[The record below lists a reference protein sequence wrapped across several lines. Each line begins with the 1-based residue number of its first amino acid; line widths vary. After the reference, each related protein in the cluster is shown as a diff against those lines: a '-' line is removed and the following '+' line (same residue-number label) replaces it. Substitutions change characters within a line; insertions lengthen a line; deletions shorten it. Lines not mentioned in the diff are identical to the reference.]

1 MNRAVGVLSILT
13 LAVSSL
19 VAAESAQ
26 EILDKV
32 KQKYES
38 IRDAELKFSQ
48 RIRFSLNDN
57 DQITTGTLFLKKE
70 KKYRIE
76 LDRATIVTDG
86 VTVWSHSFANHQVL
100 IDRYKENDRT
110 LTPER
115 ILAATPKD
123 YRPAFA
129 GTEKIGKAETR
140 VLKLTP
146 NDEASSVESMK
157 LWVDVSTWLIKKVEI
172 ADHSGRQTVY
182 LVTDAKI
189 NLGIPD
195 SQFTYDIPKG
205 VETVD
210 LR

>member
-1 MNRAVGVLSILT
+1 MNRAVGVLLILT
-13 LAVSSL
+13 LAVPSL

-123 YRPAFA
+123 YRPALA
-129 GTEKIGKAETR
+129 GTEKIGNAETR